1 MNAYTTVQI
10 TLNSPYI
17 LALPNRLHNMNLRR
31 LFVLE
36 LQMLSADKNKGSDEC
51 SRCTERYRASCGCSK
66 LDVVWEWG
74 GGQNWVY
81 SLESALEIGEN
92 TLWSMF

>member
-1 MNAYTTVQI
+1 MNACTTVQI

-36 LQMLSADKNKGSDEC
+36 LQMLSADKNKGSDEY

-66 LDVVWEWG
+66 LDVVWE
-74 GGQNWVY
+74 
-81 SLESALEIGEN
+81 SHLLI
-92 TLWSMF
+92 T